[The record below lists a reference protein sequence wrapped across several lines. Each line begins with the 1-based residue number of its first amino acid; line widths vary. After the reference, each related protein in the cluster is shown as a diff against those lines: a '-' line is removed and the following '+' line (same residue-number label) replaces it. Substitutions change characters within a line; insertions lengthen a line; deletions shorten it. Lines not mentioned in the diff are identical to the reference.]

1 MLYGMY
7 IVTGATGHL
16 GRFAIQELLA
26 RGIDAGQ
33 IVALARTPERAS
45 DLAALGVVVR
55 EADYGR
61 PETLGPALA
70 GTRRLLL
77 VSGSEVGQR
86 VVQHGN
92 VIDAA
97 VAAGVESIAYTS
109 MVNADT
115 TGIGLAADHQATEKL
130 LARAGVPV
138 TLLRNAWYIENYTD
152 NLAQTL
158 QHGAVLG
165 AAGDGRVSGATRADF
180 AAAAAAALVGEEHVG
195 ATFELGGDPAF
206 TLGDLAAAITQA
218 AGTTVVYRNLPPAEL
233 VAVLAAGGVP
243 QPFAEALA
251 DADQGIARG
260 DLFTDTGDL
269 AKLLGRP
276 PVPFTA
282 AVAAAV
288 AALR

>member
-1 MLYGMY
+1 MY
-7 IVTGATGHL
+7 TVTGATGHL
-16 GRFAIQELLA
+16 GRVVVQELLA
-26 RGIDAGQ
+26 RGIPADR
-33 IVALARTPERAS
+33 IVAIARTPERAT
-45 DLAALGVVVR
+45 DLAALGVAVR
-55 EADYGR
+55 EADYNR

-86 VVQHGN
+86 VAQHGN

-97 VAAGVESIAYTS
+97 VAAGAESIAYTS
-109 MVNADT
+109 IVNAAT
-115 TGIGLAADHQATEKL
+115 TGIGLAAEHQATEEL
-130 LARAGVPV
+130 LAKAGVPI
-138 TLLRNAWYIENYTD
+138 TLLRNSWYVENYTD

-180 AAAAAAALVGEEHVG
+180 AAAAAAALVGDEHVG
-195 ATFELGGDPAF
+195 ATFELGGEPAF

-218 AGTTVVYRNLPPAEL
+218 AGTTVVYRDLPPVEL
-233 VAVLAAGGVP
+233 VAALVEAGVP
-243 QPFAEALA
+243 QPVAGILA
-251 DADQGIARG
+251 DADEGIARG
-260 DLFTDTGDL
+260 ELFTDSGDL

-276 PVPFTA
+276 PVPFSA